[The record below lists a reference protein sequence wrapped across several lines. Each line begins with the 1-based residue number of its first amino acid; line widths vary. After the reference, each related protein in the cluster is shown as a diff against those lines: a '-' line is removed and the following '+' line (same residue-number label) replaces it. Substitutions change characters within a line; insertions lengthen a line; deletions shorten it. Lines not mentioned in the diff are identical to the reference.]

1 MNDKGIIAIGSVA
14 AAGLLLGGWLWME
27 NRGSD
32 DPFAPCRTS
41 VVAGGTEQLGGS
53 FELTDETGARVTEDD
68 IFTKPTLL
76 YFGYAYCPDVCPL
89 DNSRNAEALD
99 LLAEQGVDAQAAFVT
114 VDPKRDTPEV
124 MADYTFNMH
133 ENMIG
138 LTGSAEDIDA
148 AAKQWR
154 VAYQVQDDGTE
165 DYLVAHTTMTY
176 LVMPEAGTVEF
187 FNRDVTPDRMAE
199 QVACFANAA

>member
-1 MNDKGIIAIGSVA
+1 MNEKGLIAVGCA
-14 AAGLLLGGWLWME
+14 ATVGLLLGGWLWME

-41 VVAGGTEQLGGS
+41 VVAGGTEQLGGP
-53 FELTDETGARVTEDD
+53 FELTDETGARITDAD
-68 IFTKPTLL
+68 LFTKPTLL

-99 LLAEQGVDAQAAFVT
+99 LLSAQGVDAQAAFIS

-138 LTGSAEDIDA
+138 LTGSEEDIAA
-148 AAKQWR
+148 AAKEFR
-154 VAYQVQDDGTE
+154 VAYQIQDDGTP
-165 DYLVAHTTMTY
+165 DYLVSHTTMTY
-176 LVMPEAGTVEF
+176 LVLPEAGTVEF
-187 FNRDVTPDRMAE
+187 FNRDVTPERMAE